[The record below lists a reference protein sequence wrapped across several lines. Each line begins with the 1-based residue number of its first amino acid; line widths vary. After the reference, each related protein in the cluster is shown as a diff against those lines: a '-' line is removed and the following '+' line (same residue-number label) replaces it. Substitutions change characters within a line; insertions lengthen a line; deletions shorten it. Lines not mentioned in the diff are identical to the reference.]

1 MIRHLRSNLHGA
13 KITQRER
20 QCTQYTTAQHYS
32 VDEIKE
38 EKTTYK
44 STRGSANDQVCNYVR
59 TNPFGSKKANAN
71 TTAGERQMGTPFELQ
86 KPGTQVTAATM
97 RFRQAMVNTVW
108 TSVRH
113 NNKEVHERYVVTSIH
128 QEFTR
133 VLPIKQHPMV

>member
-1 MIRHLRSNLHGA
+1 MIRRFRSNAHGA
-13 KITQRER
+13 ITQSTNGNTRNATRHNAQRDIKKGR
-20 QCTQYTTAQHYS
+20 Q
-32 VDEIKE
+32 
-38 EKTTYK
+38 TTYK
-44 STRGSANDQVCNYVR
+44 STRGSANNQLCNYVR